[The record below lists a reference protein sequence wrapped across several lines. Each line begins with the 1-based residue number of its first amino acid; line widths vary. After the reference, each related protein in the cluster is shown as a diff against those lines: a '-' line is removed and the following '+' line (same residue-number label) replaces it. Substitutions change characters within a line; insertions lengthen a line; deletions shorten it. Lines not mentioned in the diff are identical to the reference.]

1 MLQDFPEAH
10 SYGGFIARSVAP
22 HNHLCLT
29 LSLVLEIPP
38 KMIRMCQFMTC
49 PIPRADISGPPVF
62 SPWPPPLSQEK
73 SAVLLPHRSVLAPL
87 LYFFTQGSLSLSQ
100 VYCSPS
106 QTFTQMSE
114 RGLGTDLYCSSSPAI
129 YRKIS
134 PPQLGVPLF
143 QIPGGPH
150 CPQESIQIPAHNRQV
165 PSLLSSRRRLAL
177 TLFSSLLL
185 FVTSWLLVL
194 SIRVR
199 CSGAS
204 FLLWAIQGVLLT
216 SLGTCCVT
224 P

>member
-1 MLQDFPEAH
+1 M
-10 SYGGFIARSVAP
+10 ARSVAP

-62 SPWPPPLSQEK
+62 SPWPPPLSLEK

-134 PPQLGVPLF
+134 APPNLGSLCFKSAVAPIALKRAYEFLRTTDRCPPCFPPREGRLLPFSHPL
-143 QIPGGPH
+143 
-150 CPQESIQIPAHNRQV
+150 C
-165 PSLLSSRRRLAL
+165 SL
-177 TLFSSLLL
+177 
-185 FVTSWLLVL
+185 
-194 SIRVR
+194 
-199 CSGAS
+199 
-204 FLLWAIQGVLLT
+204 
-216 SLGTCCVT
+216 
-224 P
+224 